1 MLETLEKTSKSKTLS
16 NSKNILD
23 FGFNPQDTEHHFL
36 VFVKPGKKEVVI
48 FEQFQYDRALSWN
61 KLAYEITGANSSAKV
76 ILPYLKWELI
86 KEEVRVEFNR
96 RLKSNNQK
104 PANWSAES
112 NYLHRLFGKELLV
125 LAWAIEDADPGAV
138 QLAIQNWLG
147 LKPEER
153 WWLFTITNAA
163 TGHALN
169 GKGKGWRKA
178 LRYALTENPVTAN
191 RIDMNIYHE
200 RATTAPTLFMEP
212 DPEADLYK

>member
-1 MLETLEKTSKSKTLS
+1 LNNNK
-16 NSKNILD
+16 ILG

-36 VFVKPGKKEVVI
+36 VFVKPGKKEVVM
-48 FEQFQYDRALSWN
+48 FEQFQYDPQVNWS
-61 KLAYEITGANSSAKV
+61 KLAYEVAGSGSAAKV

-86 KEEVRVEFNR
+86 KEEAKAEFNR
-96 RLKSNNQK
+96 RLKNNKQ
-104 PANWSAES
+104 PTANWSSES

-125 LAWAIEDADPGAV
+125 LAWAIEDADPGLIP
-138 QLAIQNWLG
+138 LAIQNWLG

-163 TGHALN
+163 TGHAIY

-191 RIDMNIYHE
+191 RIDMNIYND
-200 RATTAPTLFMEP
+200 RTTETPNLFQET
-212 DPEADLYK
+212 DPEADLFK